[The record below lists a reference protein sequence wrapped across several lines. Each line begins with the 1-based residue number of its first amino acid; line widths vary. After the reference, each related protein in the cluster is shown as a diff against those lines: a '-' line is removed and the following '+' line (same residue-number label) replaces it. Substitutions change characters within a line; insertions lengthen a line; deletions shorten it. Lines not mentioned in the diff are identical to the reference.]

1 MNGARLQSGLARQ
14 LVAVIA
20 AALAACAPLPDMQRG
35 QQALASGDLLAAES
49 DLRPLAERGYLL
61 AQVRLA
67 KAYREQ
73 GSPESLKQAAHWYRQ
88 AMRRDPAYAVDLA
101 RALAAGD
108 EPEALVEAADLLRN
122 ADLMGDSE
130 ALKLLIRLYREH
142 PELDTRGQTAALL
155 ARAAQR
161 QDRDSQAAVIR
172 WYRDFGSTHAHRE
185 ELFQRCLEARDWV
198 PKCYVDLA
206 EIYRAGAAWPK
217 LDGLLEELVQR
228 HQQQWVDDEIL
239 ARVARSLMD
248 DEIPQAAQPAAATQL
263 LARLQGRSA
272 EAQAELA
279 ELLLDHPDL
288 GAELEPP
295 LDPLTLLEQAA
306 EGGSADAALT
316 LGRLVLHGRQGLV
329 ADPRRAQ
336 KLLQQAAQTLPA
348 AHYSLG
354 RMYQRGQLGESH
366 PELAL
371 QHLLLAARA
380 GYARADLELARLYS
394 RAQGVR
400 PDPVTAAAFAHLA
413 SLSGIGEASGLKQQ
427 LQARMNV
434 DQQMQAEALAQREF
448 SVRQAGASETL
459 STQDPGSRSEPANA
473 EFAAMEDA
481 S

>member
-1 MNGARLQSGLARQ
+1 MNAARLQSRLATRAI
-14 LVAVIA
+14 AVVTV
-20 AALAACAPLPDMQRG
+20 ALAACAPLPDMQRG
-35 QQALASGDLLAAES
+35 QQALAAGDLVAAES

-67 KAYREQ
+67 RAYRDQ

-101 RALAAGD
+101 RALAASG
-108 EPEALVEAADLLRN
+108 EPQALAEASDLLRN

-130 ALKLLIRLYREH
+130 ALKLLIRLYREY
-142 PELDTRGQTAALL
+142 PQLDTRGQTAALL

-161 QDRDSQAAVIR
+161 QDRDSKAAVIR
-172 WYRDFGSTHAHRE
+172 WYRDFGTTQAHRE
-185 ELFQRCLEARDWV
+185 ELFQRCLEARDWL

-206 EIYRAGAAWPK
+206 QIYRAGAAWPK

-228 HQQQWVDDEIL
+228 HQQRWVDDEIL
-239 ARVARSLMD
+239 ARIARTLMD
-248 DEIPQAAQPAAATQL
+248 DEIPQAAQPAAATKL
-263 LARLQGRSA
+263 LARLSGRSA
-272 EAQAELA
+272 EAQSQLA

-288 GAELEPP
+288 GDELDPP
-295 LDPLTLLEQAA
+295 LDPMQLLEQAA

-316 LGRLVLHGRQGLV
+316 LGRLVLRGRHGLI
-329 ADPRRAQ
+329 ADPHRAQ

-394 RAQGVR
+394 RSQGVR

-413 SLSGIGEASGLKQQ
+413 GLSGIGEALSLKQQ
-427 LQARMNV
+427 LQAQMNV
-434 DQQMQAEALAQREF
+434 DQQLRAEALAQREF
-448 SVRQAGASETL
+448 SVRQHGAAPQTT
-459 STQDPGSRSEPANA
+459 TQNPGLRSEPANG